1 MEIDGVEFDDSG
13 LLPKVDDAELEWLR
27 RDFAS
32 ADDPVRAGVHWVKD
46 ILIQLE
52 MAWPAERDGQL
63 LVPPVQHV
71 LDRLVRSR
79 IAGESP
85 EIEAELVL
93 HPDPSTVAVVAQL
106 PKCDFCSLDGVERPA
121 RYDSTMTG
129 RSGMANMCADHYVTH
144 SAMRLGSGKG
154 QYLMTRDEVPAAV
167 YAAYESA
174 VAYWGFSD

>member
-1 MEIDGVEFDDSG
+1 M
-13 LLPKVDDAELEWLR
+13 
-27 RDFAS
+27 
-32 ADDPVRAGVHWVKD
+32 HWIKD
-46 ILIQLE
+46 ILTQLE

-93 HPDPSTVAVVAQL
+93 HPDPSTVAVVGQL
-106 PKCDFCSLDGVERPA
+106 PRCDFCAIDGANRPA

-129 RSGMANMCADHYVTH
+129 RSGMANMCAEHYLAH
-144 SAMRLGSGKG
+144 SPMRLGSAKG
-154 QYLMTRDEVPAAV
+154 QYLMTREEVPAAV
-167 YAAYESA
+167 YEAYDRA
-174 VAYWGFSD
+174 MAHWGFAP